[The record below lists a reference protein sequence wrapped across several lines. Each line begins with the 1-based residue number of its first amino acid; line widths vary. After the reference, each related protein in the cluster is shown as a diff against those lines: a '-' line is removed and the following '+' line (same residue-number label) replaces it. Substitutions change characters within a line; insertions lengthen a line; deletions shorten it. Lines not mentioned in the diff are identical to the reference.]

1 MPKLSLAEPA
11 LIQAVNFV
19 PPFAEPPRTR
29 CQPHQPQSRHPP
41 LPQCCLITYPLPL
54 SHLR

>member
-19 PPFAEPPRTR
+19 PPFAEPPGPGVNLTSPKAAIRR
-29 CQPHQPQSRHPP
+29 C
-41 LPQCCLITYPLPL
+41 LNAA
-54 SHLR
+54 